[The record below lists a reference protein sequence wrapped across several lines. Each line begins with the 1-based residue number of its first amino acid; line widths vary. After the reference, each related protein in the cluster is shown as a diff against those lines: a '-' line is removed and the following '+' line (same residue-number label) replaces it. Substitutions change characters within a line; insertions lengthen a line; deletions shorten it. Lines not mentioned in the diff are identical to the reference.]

1 MRHFRVKLVSVF
13 KRDKFMQKYKYKSLK
28 TYSSTEWLA
37 NALKKYR
44 KVFLRQ
50 NVDYIYFE
58 MALYN
63 LQFEKEDWTAEFSIS
78 CYKKEKGDIKKIC
91 DLNFEREVSSDTD
104 VFYLREG
111 WGNSKKGVFWKKG
124 EYFWEAKVNGEL
136 IGVKTFFIEQLEIDF
151 DEIPEGLLE
160 LNKLSLTEGFY
171 SDGLSNKKEYKV
183 FDSKNTRYIYVNIE
197 FENMYEFD
205 VDWKGEIFLI
215 FHTESRELKGVA
227 SKLVNVRKDDDIFE
241 VSLGWG
247 ADEVGSWFEGA
258 YTVDMMIF
266 DRHIASVKFDVGEEF
281 VEGTPLVFFPEDLSP
296 VDLSMKNVDDNV
308 SLEELMAKLDSLIG
322 LEGIKTQIRNH
333 AKYIQ
338 FIKLRKDKGF
348 KEENDIDIHMV
359 FMGNPGTGKTTV
371 AEMMGMIYKKMGVL
385 SKGHVHSVD
394 RVDLIGEYIG
404 QTAPKVKQAIK
415 DAKGGVLFIDEAY
428 SLSRENNDSKDFGRE
443 VIEILV
449 KEMSDG
455 DGDLVVIAA
464 GYPKEMEY
472 FIKSNP
478 GLKSRFKLFYNFPD
492 YLPQDLSKIAKIAME
507 KKEIVLTEDAQKKI
521 DDIIVK
527 AYRDRDKTFGNARY
541 VYDLIEKAK
550 INMALR
556 VMEMENRHELEA
568 DVLRTVTLEDVEK
581 IEKEKIKSIPK
592 IPIDEVLLQEAFD
605 ELNSLIGLEKV
616 KQEIIE
622 TVGVVRYHI
631 ETGKDVLNNFFLHT
645 VFIGNPGTGKTT
657 VARILTKIYKALGI
671 LERGHMVE
679 TDRQGLVAGFI
690 GQTAIKTAEKID
702 EAMGGVLF
710 IDEAYSLSA
719 GGIGADYGNEA
730 IQTLLKRM
738 EDKRGEF
745 FVFVAGYP
753 ENMERFLKTNPGL
766 QSRFDKILKFE
777 DYSTQQLFDIANSMF
792 TEKGLSLSENASGV
806 LLEYLD
812 DITRKKD
819 KYFGNAR
826 KVRKIVIEIVEN
838 QNIRI
843 STLAK
848 NKRKDSEINQILPED
863 ITKVMDDTKVIFDK
877 KSIGF
882 RAKGEN

>member
-1 MRHFRVKLVSVF
+1 MQNYKLH
-13 KRDKFMQKYKYKSLK
+13 KLR

-37 NALKKYR
+37 NGHKKYR
-44 KVFLRQ
+44 KVFLKKDV
-50 NVDYIYFE
+50 NYIYFE
-58 MALYN
+58 FSLYN
-63 LQFEKEDWTAEFSIS
+63 LLFQESDWTTKFDIV
-78 CYKKEKGDIKKIC
+78 CYKKEPDDIKKIC
-91 DLNFEREVSSDTD
+91 ELEFEREIPQETNI
-104 VFYLREG
+104 FYLREG
-111 WGNSKKGVFWKKG
+111 WGNSKKDSFWKKG
-124 EYFWEAKVNGEL
+124 EYFWEARINDEL
-136 IGVKTFFIEQLEIDF
+136 IGVTTFFIEEFNDEAQDIPF
-151 DEIPEGLLE
+151 DLVE
-160 LNKLSLTEGFY
+160 LNSAKLTEGIGVLNSDAEIKYY
-171 SDGLSNKKEYKV
+171 SI
-183 FDSKNTRYIYVNIE
+183 FDKNNTRFIHVNLE

-205 VDWKGEIFLI
+205 EDWRSEIFLI
-215 FHTESRELKGVA
+215 FYTESRELKGI
-227 SKLVNVRKDDDIFE
+227 SNKLIKVNKDDELFE

-247 ADEVGSWFEGA
+247 ADDKGSWYEGS
-258 YTVDMMIF
+258 YFVDIMIF
-266 DRHIASVKFDVGEEF
+266 DKHIATIRFDVDDEF
-281 VEGTPLVFFPEDLSP
+281 VEGNPEVFFPEDLTP
-296 VDLSMKNVDDNV
+296 VNLETKNLDE
-308 SLEELMAKLDSLIG
+308 STTLEELMEKLEELIG
-322 LEGIKTQIRNH
+322 LEGIKTQIKNH

-338 FIKLRKDKGF
+338 FIKLRKEKGF
-348 KEENDIDIHMV
+348 KEDNDIDIHMV

-371 AEMMGMIYKKMGVL
+371 AEMMGMIYKKMGIL

-404 QTAPKVKQAIK
+404 QTAPKVKEAIK
-415 DAKGGVLFIDEAY
+415 AAKGGVLFIDEAY
-428 SLSRENNDSKDFGRE
+428 SLSRENSDSKDFGRE

-478 GLKSRFKLFYNFPD
+478 GLKSRFKLFFNFPD
-492 YLPQDLSKIAKIAME
+492 YLPQDLSKISKIAMS
-507 KKEIVLTEDAQKKI
+507 KKEIIMTEAATKKI

-527 AYRDRDKTFGNARY
+527 AFRERDKTFGNARY

-556 VMEMENRHELEA
+556 IMDSENPENFEEEYLK
-568 DVLRTVTLEDVEK
+568 TVTLEDVQK
-581 IEKEKIKSIPK
+581 IEFEKIKSLPK
-592 IPIDEVLLQEAFD
+592 IPIDEELLQEAFE
-605 ELNSLIGLEKV
+605 ELNKLIGLEKV

-631 ETGKDVLNNFFLHT
+631 ETGKDVLNNFFMHT

-710 IDEAYSLSA
+710 IDEAYSLTSN
-719 GGIGADYGNEA
+719 GQNSDYGSEA
-730 IQTLLKRM
+730 IQTMLKRM

-753 ENMERFLKTNPGL
+753 ENMERFLKANPGL

-777 DYSTQQLFDIANSMF
+777 DYNSAQLLEIACSMF
-792 TEKGLSLSENASGV
+792 DEKGLKLEEESKKV
-806 LLEYLD
+806 LLEYLEKVN
-812 DITRKKD
+812 RKKD

-826 KVRKIVIEIVEN
+826 KVRKIVIEIAEN

-843 STLAK
+843 ATLPK
-848 NKRKDSEINQILPED
+848 EERKDNESNLILPRD
-863 ITKVMDDTKVIFDK
+863 IQKVMNEEKVIFDK
-877 KSIGF
+877 KNIGF
-882 RAKGEN
+882 RATGEN